1 MEQQQ
6 PPQPQPIVAPLPQN
20 SPPHTPPEPFE
31 LSDGENQAQLAVDS
45 MLAKQLN
52 VMFLEHA
59 KQKIYVDTTPLA
71 AYQRFDSLDDFLQ
84 FNVFTEAIRDRLRGR
99 FWSAKFEG
107 WLAGQLGA
115 DVNYK
120 YQMLLRTVPLQRDYQ
135 PTPGFIAEDV
145 HFRGVDDF
153 EKHMYTYFFGHE
165 EMLQKV
171 IRSVS
176 QFSVGPEQFSD
187 CLSLVNVAT
196 RAFQL
201 LKDEIAVHEG
211 C

>member
-71 AYQRFDSLDDFLQ
+71 AYQRFDSPDDFLQ
-84 FNVFTEAIRDRLRGR
+84 FSVFTEAIRDRLRGR

-153 EKHMYTYFFGHE
+153 EKQMYTYFFGHE

-171 IRSVS
+171 IRSV
-176 QFSVGPEQFSD
+176 
-187 CLSLVNVAT
+187 
-196 RAFQL
+196 
-201 LKDEIAVHEG
+201 
-211 C
+211 